1 MAEST
6 PTKSGTRTRKRRGRA
21 NPPVTRSNADA
32 FLLDPD
38 FTSRAGFGFLDSDR
52 LAFMKTRVLQL
63 LGDYGVMVVHPE
75 ARAALLKAG
84 AFDGDKVG
92 RLRLPEGLINE
103 ALAATP
109 KQVTLAGKIRAYD
122 LNLPRTDGGFVLRT
136 GTGGHGY
143 VDPRDASYRNMDLA
157 AVSDIVAV
165 ANDLEQVGFI
175 AHPFVHGVPEV
186 TADIHSYAR
195 ITANTSKHVWM
206 QPYQKENIEYL
217 MKIAAIAAG
226 GEDRLRAHPS
236 TSVITCSFSPLEFK
250 YMDTDV
256 IIQAGKYGV
265 PVHACSL
272 PSAGGTAPLSA
283 PASALMAV
291 AEIVGMTTMAH
302 VLAPGNPMIATPLM
316 FALDMRT
323 GSALQSSVEAMQAA
337 NMAIQLV
344 KQGFGLVAHTYGSG
358 SDTPDA
364 DHQSMAERAMLMQN
378 IALAGADILGGIGQ
392 LECATVF
399 SPVQAVLDNEI
410 GAMTRRFIRTPRIDA
425 ETLNWDEMSS
435 IRVGGHFLDSDHTV
449 KSCRDQLIPGVFLRQ
464 GRDDY
469 EADGRRGAFEQ
480 ARDRALAAIAAAPEQ
495 GVLSEERNREIAA
508 LAARA
513 DEHIVRVYQGAVQ
526 VI

>member
-6 PTKSGTRTRKRRGRA
+6 PTKPRKRRGRA

-32 FLLDPD
+32 FTLDPD
-38 FTSRAGFGFLDSDR
+38 ITSKAGFGFLDSDR
-52 LAFMKTRVLQL
+52 MAYMRARVLQL
-63 LGDYGVMVVHPE
+63 LGEFGVTVVHP
-75 ARAALLKAG
+75 AAHAALIKAG
-84 AFDGDKVG
+84 AKQGNNPD
-92 RLRLPEGLINE
+92 RLRLPEGLVNE
-103 ALAATP
+103 ALDATP
-109 KQVTLAGKIRAYD
+109 KRVQLAGKTRAFD
-122 LNLPRTDGGFVLRT
+122 LQLPRADGGFVLRT

-143 VDPRDASYRNMDLA
+143 VDPRDASYRNMDLN
-157 AVSDIVAV
+157 AVADIVAV

-186 TADIHSYAR
+186 TADIHSYAA
-195 ITANTSKHVWM
+195 ITAHTHKHTWM
-206 QPYQKENIEYL
+206 QPYQKENVEYL

-226 GEDRLRAHPS
+226 GEDHLRAHPS

-250 YMDTDV
+250 FMDTEV
-256 IIQAGKYGV
+256 IVQAGQYGV

-302 VLAPGNPMIATPLM
+302 VLAPGTAMIATPLM

-323 GSALQSSVEAMQAA
+323 GSALQSSVEAMQAE
-337 NMAIQLV
+337 NMAIQMV
-344 KQGFGLVAHTYGSG
+344 KQGFGLIAHTYGSG

-410 GAMTRRFIRTPRIDA
+410 GAMMRRFIRTPRIGADD
-425 ETLNWDEMSS
+425 LNWDEMAAVA
-435 IRVGGHFLDSDHTV
+435 VGGHFLDSDHTV
-449 KSCRDQLIPGVFLRQ
+449 KSCRDQLMPGVFMRQ

-469 EADGRRGAFEQ
+469 EASGRRGAFEV
-480 ARDRALAAIAAAPEQ
+480 ARDRALAAIAAAPEA
-495 GVLSEERNREIAA
+495 GVLCPDQNHEIAA
-508 LAARA
+508 LAAKA
-513 DEHIVRVYQGAVQ
+513 DEHIVRVYQGAVET
-526 VI
+526 I

>member
-6 PTKSGTRTRKRRGRA
+6 AKAPKRKRRGRA
-21 NPPVTRSNADA
+21 NPPITRSNADA
-32 FLLDPD
+32 FSLDPGQ
-38 FTSRAGFGFLDSDR
+38 SGRAGFGFLDSDR
-52 LAFMKTRVLQL
+52 MAFMRTRVMQL
-63 LGDYGVMVVHPE
+63 LGEYGVVVVHP
-75 ARAALLKAG
+75 AAHAALVKAG
-84 AFDGDKVG
+84 ATVG
-92 RLRLPEGLINE
+92 SSPNRLRLPEGLVNE
-103 ALAATP
+103 AMAATP
-109 KQVTLAGKIRAYD
+109 KSVTLAGKTRACD
-122 LNLPRTDGGFVLRT
+122 LNLPRRDGGFILRT

-143 VDPRDASYRNMDLA
+143 VDPRDASYRNMDLR
-157 AVSDIVAV
+157 AVADIVAV

-186 TADIHSYAR
+186 TADIHSYAG
-195 ITANTSKHVWM
+195 ITAHTDKHVWM

-226 GEDRLRAHPS
+226 GEDQLRAHPS

-256 IIQAGKYGV
+256 IIQAGQYGI

-272 PSAGGTAPLSA
+272 PSAGGTAPLSVS
-283 PASALMAV
+283 ASALMAT
-291 AEIVGMTTMAH
+291 AEIVGMTAIAH
-302 VLAPGNPMIATPLM
+302 VLAPGTPMIATPLM

-337 NMAIQLV
+337 NMAIQMV
-344 KQGFGLVAHTYGSG
+344 KQGFGLIAHTYGSG

-378 IALAGADILGGIGQ
+378 IALAGADILGGVGQ

-410 GAMTRRFIRTPRIDA
+410 GAMIRRFIRSPEITDA
-425 ETLNWDEMSS
+425 SLNWDEVSA

-449 KSCRDQLIPGVFLRQ
+449 KECRDQLIPSVFQRD

-469 EADGRRGAFEQ
+469 EASGRRGAFEA
-480 ARDRALAAIAAAPEQ
+480 ARDRALAAIDAAPPE
-495 GVLSEERNREIAA
+495 GVLSIDQNREIAD
-508 LAARA
+508 LAAKA
-513 DEHIVRVYQGAVQ
+513 DTHIVRVYQGAVQ
-526 VI
+526 TI